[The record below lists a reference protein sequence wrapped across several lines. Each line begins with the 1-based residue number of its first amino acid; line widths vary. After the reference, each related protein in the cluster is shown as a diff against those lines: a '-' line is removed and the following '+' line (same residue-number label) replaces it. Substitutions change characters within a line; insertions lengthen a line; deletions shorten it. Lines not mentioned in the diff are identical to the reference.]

1 MTEKTKNAR
10 QKAILHR
17 VHCRAVREMSE
28 EAGKM
33 SAAISE
39 GATRYALSEAG
50 SERRRRGSSYMQGPA
65 VTSQLSK
72 LLVFA
77 YKRTFYP

>member
-1 MTEKTKNAR
+1 MYNFLNNDGEDQERTAEGYTAPRTLPCCNKESE
-10 QKAILHR
+10 I
-17 VHCRAVREMSE
+17 SE

-50 SERRRRGSSYMQGPA
+50 SEAAATR
-65 VTSQLSK
+65 
-72 LLVFA
+72 
-77 YKRTFYP
+77 